1 MQRAWTEKILP
12 QFSPYKNCT
21 RTGAAGKDNISA
33 QMIGEV
39 AAVEIQGKFN
49 AQRFF
54 DTLALILSEREKV
67 KITVKVTQ
75 QEKTEKKAAAG
86 QQPAAS

>member
-1 MQRAWTEKILP
+1 M
-12 QFSPYKNCT
+12 
-21 RTGAAGKDNISA
+21 
-33 QMIGEV
+33 
-39 AAVEIQGKFN
+39 EIQGKFN

-75 QEKTEKKAAAG
+75 REKAEEAAAAG
-86 QQPAAS
+86 QPPAGS

>member
-1 MQRAWTEKILP
+1 MM
-12 QFSPYKNCT
+12 
-21 RTGAAGKDNISA
+21 GGV
-33 QMIGEV
+33 EV
-39 AAVEIQGKFN
+39 RGSFN

-75 QEKTEKKAAAG
+75 REKEEAPAAG
-86 QQPAAS
+86 QQPAES

>member
-1 MQRAWTEKILP
+1 MQRVWKEKELP
-12 QFSPYKNCT
+12 PQPSPYK
-21 RTGAAGKDNISA
+21 R
-33 QMIGEV
+33 EV
-39 AAVEIQGKFN
+39 AAVEVKGKFN

-54 DTLALILSEREKV
+54 ETLALILSERENA

-75 QEKTEKKAAAG
+75 REKKEEAVAAG

>member
-1 MQRAWTEKILP
+1 MQKVWRKKGLP
-12 QFSPYKNCT
+12 PQSSPYK
-21 RTGAAGKDNISA
+21 R
-33 QMIGEV
+33 EV
-39 AAVEIQGKFN
+39 AAVEVKGTFN

-54 DTLALILSEREKV
+54 ETLALILSERENA

-75 QEKTEKKAAAG
+75 REKKEEAVAAG

>member
-1 MQRAWTEKILP
+1 M
-12 QFSPYKNCT
+12 
-21 RTGAAGKDNISA
+21 
-33 QMIGEV
+33 
-39 AAVEIQGKFN
+39 EIQGKFN

-75 QEKTEKKAAAG
+75 QEKREEKAAAG
-86 QQPAAS
+86 QQPASS

>member
-1 MQRAWTEKILP
+1 M
-12 QFSPYKNCT
+12 
-21 RTGAAGKDNISA
+21 
-33 QMIGEV
+33 
-39 AAVEIQGKFN
+39 EIQGKFN

-75 QEKTEKKAAAG
+75 QDRKEESTAAG

>member
-1 MQRAWTEKILP
+1 M
-12 QFSPYKNCT
+12 
-21 RTGAAGKDNISA
+21 
-33 QMIGEV
+33 
-39 AAVEIQGKFN
+39 EIKGTFN

-75 QEKTEKKAAAG
+75 PGQEEDPEEGQRTAAG
-86 QQPAAS
+86 

>member
-1 MQRAWTEKILP
+1 MAGQTEV
-12 QFSPYKNCT
+12 
-21 RTGAAGKDNISA
+21 R
-33 QMIGEV
+33 GE
-39 AAVEIQGKFN
+39 FN

-54 DTLALILSEREKV
+54 ETLALILSEREKV

-75 QEKTEKKAAAG
+75 RGKEEEAPAAG